1 MSLLALRSS
10 ALVWRLAGLLFASAV
25 VAQVPAQSASHGQL
39 LPTIST
45 ETYNRI
51 LRLIFEPQ
59 QSTKDRI
66 IFSLI
71 VRTMP
76 AFRPESQ
83 VCMYLL
89 QDRSAKVEFAAAE
102 RNVYYSSN
110 EALRST
116 GEGEAAVLA
125 RKIAVKRHT
134 IKVDAARVLE
144 WQRGLFTA
152 LGPTF
157 KSLQAEPTDIYERH
171 PIALVLDGD
180 THDVWYTQGSEEI
193 HFQIPEAAP
202 RSALD
207 NWAEAV
213 QEAVS
218 KMAENSAESSGSL
231 K

>member
-10 ALVWRLAGLLFASAV
+10 ALVWRLAGLLLAPAGL
-25 VAQVPAQSASHGQL
+25 AQVPAQSAAPGQL
-39 LPTIST
+39 LPTISI

-51 LRLIFEPQ
+51 LGLIFEPQ
-59 QSTKDRI
+59 QSTQDRI

-71 VRTMP
+71 VRTVP

-83 VCMYLL
+83 VSMYLL
-89 QDRSAKVEFAAAE
+89 QDRSAKVEFAVAE

-110 EALRST
+110 EAFRST
-116 GEGEAAVLA
+116 GEGEAGVLA
-125 RKIAVKRHT
+125 RKIVVKRHT
-134 IKVDAARVLE
+134 IKVHPDRVLE

-152 LGPTF
+152 LGPTL

-180 THDVWYTQGSEEI
+180 TRDLWYTQGSKDI
-193 HFQIPEAAP
+193 HFRIPEAAS
-202 RSALD
+202 RSAFD
-207 NWAEAV
+207 NWAAAV
-213 QEAVS
+213 REAVS
-218 KMAENSAESSGSL
+218 KMAENSAASSDSP